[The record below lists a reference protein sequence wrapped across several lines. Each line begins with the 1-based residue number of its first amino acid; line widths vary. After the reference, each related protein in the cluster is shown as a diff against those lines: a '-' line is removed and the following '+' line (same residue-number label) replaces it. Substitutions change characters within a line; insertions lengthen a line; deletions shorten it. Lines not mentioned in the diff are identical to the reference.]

1 MPSLHLAFL
10 ASHSGSNVQSI
21 LNAIK
26 KKLLDAKPCVIISNN
41 SKAYVLERAKIEN
54 IPSYHISS
62 LKYPEQEQRDSA
74 IIEHLEKHNA
84 DTIVLAG
91 YMKKLSS
98 RVIEHFKG
106 RVLNIHPALL
116 PKYGGDSMYGMAV
129 HQAVIDAKEIESG
142 ATVHLVNSEYDK
154 GRILAQ
160 EIVPV
165 FPDDSPE
172 ILAARVLAVEH
183 QIYWRTLEKI
193 AKGEIEI

>member
-1 MPSLHLAFL
+1 MATLHLGFL

-21 LNAIK
+21 IDAIK
-26 KKLLDAKPCVIISNN
+26 KNFLDAKPCVIISNN

-62 LKYPEQEQRDSA
+62 IKYPEQEQLDIA
-74 IIEHLEKHNA
+74 IIEHFEKHGV
-84 DTIVLAG
+84 DTVVLAG
-91 YMKKLSS
+91 YMKLLSKK
-98 RVIEHFKG
+98 VIEHFKG

-116 PKYGGDSMYGMAV
+116 PKFGGSSMYGMAV
-129 HQAVIDAKEIESG
+129 HQAVIEAGEIESG
-142 ATVHLVNSEYDK
+142 ATVHLVDSNYDR

-172 ILAARVLAVEH
+172 ILAARVLEVEH
-183 QIYWRTLEKI
+183 LIYWKTLHRI
-193 AKGEIEI
+193 AIGEIVI